1 MTKPDTL
8 AMCLILASVLLGS
21 VGQIVLK
28 SGMEHAPQV
37 TSGWALASA
46 FRSPV
51 VLAGLACYVM
61 ATLAWLVV
69 LQRVP
74 VSFAYPMISLNYIFV
89 TLLAKYVHGEAVPSL
104 RYLGLALILAGV
116 AVIARTPAPDPK

>member
-1 MTKPDTL
+1 MHKLDPVAL
-8 AMCLILASVLLGS
+8 CLILVSVLLGS

-28 SGMEHAPQV
+28 IGMEKVPEIESGLGVFHAFKQ
-37 TSGWALASA
+37 
-46 FRSPV
+46 PV
-51 VLAGLACYVM
+51 VLGGLACYVI
-61 ATLAWLVV
+61 ATFAWLVV

-89 TLLAKYVHGEAVPSL
+89 TVLAKYLRGEVIPTP

-116 AVIARTPAPDPK
+116 LVIARTAVPDKN

>member
-1 MTKPDTL
+1 MHKPDTL
-8 AMCLILASVLLGS
+8 AMGLILVSVVLGS
-21 VGQIVLK
+21 TGQIVLK
-28 SGMEHAPQV
+28 TGMERVPEIA
-37 TSGWALASA
+37 SGLGLVNA
-46 FRSPV
+46 FRHPV
-51 VLAGLACYVM
+51 VIAGLACYVL